1 MPKYYVTGDF
11 EGIEYGRVSAH
22 VEASCISEAIAL
34 VESRNVDWD
43 YRVDDSETKSIT
55 NIKIIGDE

>member
-11 EGIEYGRVSAH
+11 EAIEYGQVSAH

-34 VESRNVDWD
+34 VESRDVCWD
-43 YRVDDSETKSIT
+43 YKVDESETQSIT